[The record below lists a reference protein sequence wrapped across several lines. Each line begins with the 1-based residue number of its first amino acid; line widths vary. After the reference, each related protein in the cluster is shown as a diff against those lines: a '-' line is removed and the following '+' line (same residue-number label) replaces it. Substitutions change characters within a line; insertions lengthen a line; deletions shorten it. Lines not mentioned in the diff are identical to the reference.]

1 MKKLYCCI
9 ALLCAVCI
17 AGYYGIL
24 CAAESKGQKET
35 AQQTKAKSIDTSAK
49 IESTHPEIPEGVSCN
64 DCHEVKYDANTT
76 ATQVW
81 LSGETPGKKAG
92 EGVMPKER
100 IWQEFTKMIGNKT
113 STKTFILATCLNNE
127 PLSTTAE
134 FSLDPD
140 KKILYG
146 LHEMGT
152 EKLNH
157 IKNNPKVSLNWHKD
171 FDSFADFRCCQ
182 IKGHAEIIENT
193 KPEFEAA
200 VKNFLPYEKSV
211 RLPDNATAQQKED
224 AYKARRDMLKKGN
237 FVVSKIYI
245 DRITMANS
253 AFARDGFRVYQRWVP

>member
-1 MKKLYCCI
+1 MKTVHKI
-9 ALLCAVCI
+9 AVVCAVI
-17 AGYYGIL
+17 LAGAL
-24 CAAESKGQKET
+24 VFSLTHA
-35 AQQTKAKSIDTSAK
+35 AQQQPAATQARAEAIDSSAQATSN
-49 IESTHPEIPEGVSCN
+49 HPDIPEGVSCN

-81 LSGETPGKKAG
+81 LTGATPGKKAG

-100 IWQEFTKMIGNKT
+100 VWQEFTNMIGSKT
-113 STKTFILATCLNNE
+113 KTRTFILATCLNNE

-134 FSLDPD
+134 FSLDP
-140 KKILYG
+140 KNRVLYG

-157 IKNNPKVSLNWHKD
+157 VKNNPKVSLNWHKD

-182 IKGHAEIIENT
+182 IKGHAALIDNT
-193 KPEFEAA
+193 NPEFDRA
-200 VKNFLPYEKSV
+200 VKDFLPYEKSV
-211 RLPDNATAQQKED
+211 RLPANATEQQKQD

-237 FVVSKIYI
+237 FVVMKIAI

-253 AFARDGFRVYQRWVP
+253 AFTKEGFRVYQRWVPQ

>member
-1 MKKLYCCI
+1 MKHLTRTLAVLLPAI
-9 ALLCAVCI
+9 ATIFFFSA
-17 AGYYGIL
+17 AT
-24 CAAESKGQKET
+24 AAEPLAAKE
-35 AQQTKAKSIDTSAK
+35 TKAKAIDTKEQKTSN
-49 IESTHPEIPEGVSCN
+49 HPEIPEGVSCN

-81 LSGETPGKKAG
+81 LTGESPAKKAG
-92 EGVMPKER
+92 EGVMPKDK

-113 STKTFILATCLNNE
+113 GTKTFILATCLNNE

-134 FSLDPD
+134 FSLDPA
-140 KKILYG
+140 KKVLYG

-157 IKNNPKVSLNWHKD
+157 VQNNPKVSLNWHKD

-182 IKGHAEIIENT
+182 VKGHAEIIENT
-193 KPEFEAA
+193 NPEFDTA
-200 VKNFLPYEKSV
+200 VKDFMPYEKSV
-211 RLPDNATAQQKED
+211 RLPENATPQQKED

-237 FVVSKIYI
+237 FVVMKISI

-253 AFARDGFRVYQRWVP
+253 AFVKDGFRVYQRWVP